1 MKLISTDI
9 ARTTWLFPTTELNP
23 LGLSLTKAFLG
34 LAARYDF
41 KKFPKHTLDIDPE
54 SKGLLFNEGTF
65 RTEDGRDLLAKLTI
79 FNDGVVADTWSST
92 SDSED
97 FLKDGLQWLKKE
109 YGFGIP
115 VDRKIGKLYLSQLTV
130 TTDKKIAGLNPKLQ
144 SFADLVAEKMENR
157 WENNKGFYTDG
168 IGFGPNDPT
177 TPLAP
182 GRFRFELKAGT
193 KAEDK
198 RYFAIAPMPTDVHIQ
213 LVEKLES
220 LFG

>member
-177 TPLAP
+177 TP
-182 GRFRFELKAGT
+182 
-193 KAEDK
+193 
-198 RYFAIAPMPTDVHIQ
+198 
-213 LVEKLES
+213 
-220 LFG
+220 